1 MKRYDGSIESLKDRT
16 RRPHR
21 MPRKQTEDEIKLVK
35 RYAKKYPKDLLLG
48 YEKAKGKGYTKLRLL

>member
-1 MKRYDGSIESLKDRT
+1 
-16 RRPHR
+16 